1 MMLKKRWPWVLLFLW
16 ALLGYNTAGF
26 TQTPFPAAG
35 TILVFFSPNGGATEA
50 IVGEIEAAHKEIF
63 VQAYSFS
70 SQPIARALVAA
81 RKRGVTVEVI
91 FDKNQWSEKY
101 SAADFTHNAGIPTYI
116 DDAHAIAHNK
126 IMIIDRRVIL
136 TGSFNFTRAAE
147 ERNAENLLV
156 IKGNAPLLEKYL
168 ANFEAHKSHSTL
180 YNGR

>member
-1 MMLKKRWPWVLLFLW
+1 MMIKKRWPLFL
-16 ALLGYNTAGF
+16 LLLMAMMGGNTAGS
-26 TQTPFPAAG
+26 TPAPLPAAG
-35 TILVFFSPNGGATEA
+35 TILVFFSPNGGATDA
-50 IVGEIEAAHKEIF
+50 ILSEIGAAHKEIF

-81 RKRGVTVEVI
+81 RKRGVTVEVV
-91 FDKNQWSEKY
+91 FDKSQWSEKY

-116 DDAHAIAHNK
+116 DDTHAIAHNK
-126 IMIIDRRVIL
+126 IMIIDRKVIL
-136 TGSFNFTRAAE
+136 TGSFNFTKAAE

-156 IKGNAPLLEKYL
+156 IKENAPLMEKYL